1 MASSYICVLSIQK
14 QYLNRYLSSP
24 LKHHNLH
31 FSLSQHSILFF
42 SFVYAACSDVSNL
55 ILW

>member
-14 QYLNRYLSSP
+14 QYLNRYLSGP
-24 LKHHNLH
+24 LKYHDLH
-31 FSLSQHSILFF
+31 FSLSQHSVLFF